1 MEILSIAFIGKTI
14 GYTEQTAEKLEGLI
28 RDLAASHDYTECM
41 VTAGNDFNF
50 LVSETIERLKPFY
63 DGNLEHTLVLPYG
76 GRNKKKKD
84 FTYDRVEFADIMENE
99 GEEISLLN
107 RWMIESADILVC
119 CVPEEDIPTKEI
131 VQYAADRKI
140 PVYNLAENW
149 Q

>member
-28 RDLAASHDYTECM
+28 RDLADAHDYTECL
-41 VTAGNDFNF
+41 VTVGNDFNF

-76 GRNKKKKD
+76 GQNKKKKD
-84 FTYDRVEFADIMENE
+84 FTYNRVEVADIMENG
-99 GEEISLLN
+99 GEETSLLN
-107 RWMIESADILVC
+107 WWMIESADVLVC
-119 CVPEEDIPTKEI
+119 CVPEEDTSIEAL

-140 PVYNLAENW
+140 PVYNLAENCR
-149 Q
+149 